1 MAEKK
6 IGLII
11 RKSPYTSLEAVEAM
25 RMGVGLTIRN
35 IEVYVFLLE
44 DGLKALEKIG
54 AEKKSAEFIFKKHL
68 ETLNEL
74 GQTLVAESRPEKIDE
89 EFYRKLNPDIWSR
102 DRIFNF
108 IARCD
113 GVVVV

>member
-44 DGLKALEKIG
+44 DGLKALGKNG
-54 AEKKSAEFIFKKHL
+54 SEKKSDEMMFKKHL

-74 GQTLVAESRPEKIDE
+74 GQTIVAEGRPEKIDE

-108 IARCD
+108 ITRCD